1 MLFLY
6 PMWDHESQ
14 RIGKKKCTPLG
25 YALHTI
31 AELLGLIGMLFMFGI
46 IGFLVYRAIT
56 GNFRLSF
63 LWLLIFP
70 FALGLVAEAMYR
82 ISWVLAT
89 KKGFEYDYK
98 KCQASWN
105 ERDKRVTYKWEPNK
119 TIQKDSE

>member
-1 MLFLY
+1 MLFFY

-31 AELLGLIGMLFMFGI
+31 AELLGLIGMLFIFGI
-46 IGFLVYRAIT
+46 IGFLMYRAIT
-56 GNFRLSF
+56 GNFHLSF
-63 LWLLIFP
+63 LRLLIFP
-70 FALGLVAEAMYR
+70 IAIGLVAEAMYR
-82 ISWVLAT
+82 ISWVLAA
-89 KKGFEYDYK
+89 KKGFEYEYE

-119 TIQKDSE
+119 AIEKDSE